1 MLVVAL
7 TGGIGSGKSTVS
19 TRFEELGVPVID
31 SDLIAREQVAP
42 GSPALWEI
50 QERFGPA
57 VIQPDG
63 TLDRAALRK
72 LVFDNP
78 KKRKQLEAILHPRIR
93 AEMEHRL
100 KALNAPYAIL
110 VIPLLLE
117 SGQRDLAN
125 RILVVDCP
133 ESAQIDHVQQRDGL
147 DPAQL
152 KQILAA
158 QTNRTT
164 RLAAADD
171 VIENNGSLD
180 ELIAATNRQHLHYLR
195 LARRSE

>member
-19 TRFEELGVPVID
+19 KRFEKLGVPVID
-31 SDLIAREQVAP
+31 SDLIAREQVTS
-42 GSPALWEI
+42 GSPCLRDI

-57 VIQPDG
+57 IIQPDG
-63 TLDRAALRK
+63 ALDRTALRK

-100 KALNAPYAIL
+100 KALHTPYAIL

-117 SGQRDLAN
+117 SGQMDLAD
-125 RILVVDCP
+125 RVLVVDCP
-133 ESAQIDHVQQRDGL
+133 ESAQIDRVQQRDGL

-158 QTNRTT
+158 QTDRAA

-180 ELIAATNRQHLHYLR
+180 ELIAATNQQHLHYLH
-195 LARRSE
+195 LAGRNE

>member
-19 TRFEELGVPVID
+19 KRFEELGVPVID

-42 GSPALWEI
+42 GSPGLREI
-50 QERFGPA
+50 QERFGSA

-63 TLDRAALRK
+63 TLDRPALRK
-72 LVFDNP
+72 LVFDVP
-78 KKRKQLEAILHPRIR
+78 EKRKQLEAILHPRIR
-93 AEMEHRL
+93 AEMERRL
-100 KALNAPYAIL
+100 KRLNAPYAIL

-133 ESAQIDHVQQRDGL
+133 ESVQIGRVQQRDGL

-152 KQILAA
+152 KQILAV
-158 QTNRTT
+158 QTNRAT

-180 ELIAATNRQHLHYLR
+180 ELIAATDQQHLHYLH
-195 LARRSE
+195 LALRY